1 MAVNTMGIQDAYAL
15 IAELHLQATGRKVLT
30 PVNTVDFIS
39 VAQATLANGYE
50 PVLNA
55 ISQVIGRTL
64 VAVRPYDRKFKG
76 LETSAERWGG
86 IIRKLSFADRDPI
99 SNPSFTLT
107 EGAAVD
113 QFVVRKPI
121 VLETRYVGSDIWQGQ
136 YTITTKQLELAFS
149 GPEEFARFMSGL
161 MTHFANERE
170 QWLEEM
176 ARITLANFMGALN
189 VLGTGH
195 VIHALT
201 EYNQA
206 TGLSLTSTTV
216 KQPSNYPA
224 FVRWLYARVNTL
236 SRMMTERSQLFQQTI
251 TGYPILRHTPVADQR
266 IFLDADLLSHM
277 EAEVLADTYHD
288 NYLSMAETEAVSYWQ
303 NIQSPNSISVQPV
316 YIDATGAVVTN
327 AANQAVSNIIGVM
340 FDRDAVGYNIY
351 QDTLDASPYNAKGQ
365 YYNLF
370 NNVRI
375 QYQNDVT
382 EKGILLVLD

>member
-30 PVNTVDFIS
+30 PVSTVDFIS

-76 LETSAERWGG
+76 LEVSADRWGG

-113 QFVVRKPI
+113 QFVVRKPV
-121 VLETRYVGSDIWQGQ
+121 VLETRYVGSDLWQGQ

-176 ARITLANFMGALN
+176 SRITLANFMGALH

-195 VIHALT
+195 VIHLLT
-201 EYNQA
+201 EYNTA
-206 TGLSLTSTTV
+206 TGLTLTATTV
-216 KQPSNYPA
+216 RQPANFPA
-224 FVRWLYARVNTL
+224 FAKWCYARVNTL
-236 SRMMTERSQLFQQTI
+236 SRMMTERSQLFQQVI
-251 TGYPILRHTPVADQR
+251 TGYPILRHTPVQDQR
-266 IFLDADLLSHM
+266 IFLDADLMSHM
-277 EAEVLADTYHD
+277 EAEVLADTFHD
-288 NYLSMAETEAVSYWQ
+288 NYLTLADTEAVSYWQ
-303 NIQSPNSISVQPV
+303 NIQSPNSISVTPV
-316 YIDATGAVVTN
+316 YIDATGTVVTN
-327 AANQAVSNIIGVM
+327 AANQAVSNVVGVM

-382 EKGILLVLD
+382 EKGILLLLD

>member
-30 PVNTVDFIS
+30 PVSTVDFIS

-76 LETSAERWGG
+76 LEVSADRWGG

-113 QFVVRKPI
+113 QFVVRKPV
-121 VLETRYVGSDIWQGQ
+121 VLETRYVGSDLWQGQ

-176 ARITLANFMGALN
+176 SRITLANFMGALH

-195 VIHALT
+195 VIHLLT
-201 EYNQA
+201 EYNTA

-216 KQPSNYPA
+216 RQPANFPA
-224 FVRWLYARVNTL
+224 FAKWCYARVNTL
-236 SRMMTERSQLFQQTI
+236 SRMMTERSQLFQQVI
-251 TGYPILRHTPVADQR
+251 TGYPILRHTPVQDQR
-266 IFLDADLLSHM
+266 IFLDADLMSHM
-277 EAEVLADTYHD
+277 EAEVLADTFHD
-288 NYLSMAETEAVSYWQ
+288 NYLTLADTEAVSYWQ
-303 NIQSPNSISVQPV
+303 NIQSPNSISVTPV
-316 YIDATGAVVTN
+316 YIDATGTVVTN
-327 AANQAVSNIIGVM
+327 AANQAVSNVVGVM

>member
-30 PVNTVDFIS
+30 PVSTVDFIS

-113 QFVVRKPI
+113 QFVVRKPQ
-121 VLETRYVGSDIWQGQ
+121 VLETRYVGSDLWQGQ
-136 YTITTKQLELAFS
+136 YTITTRQLELAFS

-176 ARITLANFMGALN
+176 SRITLANFMGALN

-195 VIHALT
+195 VIHLLT
-201 EYNQA
+201 EYNAA
-206 TGLSLTSTTV
+206 TGLSLTATTV
-216 KQPSNYPA
+216 RQPANFPA
-224 FVRWLYARVNTL
+224 FAKWCYARVNTL
-236 SRMMTERSQLFQQTI
+236 SRMMTERSQLFQQVI
-251 TGYPILRHTPVADQR
+251 TGYPIMRHTPVQDQR
-266 IFLDADLLSHM
+266 IFLDADLMSHM

-288 NYLSMAETEAVSYWQ
+288 NYLTLADTEAVSYWQ
-303 NIQSPNSISVQPV
+303 NIQSPNSISVTPV

-327 AANQAVSNIIGVM
+327 AANQAVSNVVGVM

>member
-30 PVNTVDFIS
+30 PVSTVDFIS

-76 LETSAERWGG
+76 LEVSADRWGG

-113 QFVVRKPI
+113 QFVVRKPV
-121 VLETRYVGSDIWQGQ
+121 VLETRYVGSDLWQGQ
-136 YTITTKQLELAFS
+136 YTITTKQLELRFS

-176 ARITLANFMGALN
+176 SRITLANFMGALHI
-189 VLGTGH
+189 LGTGH
-195 VIHALT
+195 VIHLLT
-201 EYNQA
+201 EYNTA
-206 TGLSLTSTTV
+206 TGLTLTATTV
-216 KQPSNYPA
+216 RQPANFPA
-224 FVRWLYARVNTL
+224 FAKWCYARVNTL
-236 SRMMTERSQLFQQTI
+236 SRMMTERSQLFQQVI
-251 TGYPILRHTPVADQR
+251 TGYPILRHTPVQDQR
-266 IFLDADLLSHM
+266 IFLDADLMSHM
-277 EAEVLADTYHD
+277 EAEVLADTFHD
-288 NYLSMAETEAVSYWQ
+288 NYLTLADTEAVSYWQ
-303 NIQSPNSISVQPV
+303 NIQSPNSISVTPV
-316 YIDATGAVVTN
+316 YVDATGTVVTN
-327 AANQAVSNIIGVM
+327 AANQAVSNVVGVM

>member
-86 IIRKLSFADRDPI
+86 IIRKLSFADKDPI

-113 QFVVRKPI
+113 QFVVRKPV

-149 GPEEFARFMSGL
+149 SPEEFARFMSGL

-176 ARITLANFMGALN
+176 SRITLANFMGALN

-195 VIHALT
+195 VIHLLT
-201 EYNQA
+201 EYNTA
-206 TGLSLTSTTV
+206 TGLSLTATTV
-216 KQPSNYPA
+216 RQPANYPA
-224 FVRWLYARVNTL
+224 FVRWMYARVNTL

-303 NIQSPNSISVQPV
+303 NIQSPNSISIKPV
-316 YIDATGAVVTN
+316 YVDSTGAVVTN
-327 AANQAVSNIIGVM
+327 AANQAVSNIVGVM

>member
-1 MAVNTMGIQDAYAL
+1 MGIQDAYAL

-30 PVNTVDFIS
+30 PVSTVDFIS

-76 LETSAERWGG
+76 LEISNDRWGG

-113 QFVVRKPI
+113 QFVVRKPV
-121 VLETRYVGSDIWQGQ
+121 VLETRYVGSDLWQGQ

-176 ARITLANFMGALN
+176 SRITLANFMGALN
-189 VLGTGH
+189 ILSTGH
-195 VIHALT
+195 VIHLLT
-201 EYNQA
+201 EYNTA
-206 TGLSLTSTTV
+206 TGLTLTSTTV
-216 KQPSNYPA
+216 RQPANFPA
-224 FVRWLYARVNTL
+224 FAKWCYARVNTL
-236 SRMMTERSQLFQQTI
+236 SRMMTERSQLFQQVI
-251 TGYPILRHTPVADQR
+251 TGYPILRHTPVEDQR
-266 IFLDADLLSHM
+266 IFLDADLMSHM

-288 NYLSMAETEAVSYWQ
+288 NYLTLADTEAVSYWQ
-303 NIQSPNSISVQPV
+303 NIQSPDSISVTPV
-316 YIDATGAVVTN
+316 YIDATGTVVTN
-327 AANQAVSNIIGVM
+327 AANQAVSNVVGVM

>member
-1 MAVNTMGIQDAYAL
+1 MGIQDAYAL

-30 PVNTVDFIS
+30 PVSTVDFIS

-76 LETSAERWGG
+76 LEISNDRWGG

-113 QFVVRKPI
+113 QFVVRKPV
-121 VLETRYVGSDIWQGQ
+121 VLETRYVGSDLWQGQ

-176 ARITLANFMGALN
+176 SRITLANFMGALN
-189 VLGTGH
+189 ILGTGH
-195 VIHALT
+195 VIHLLT
-201 EYNQA
+201 EYNTA
-206 TGLSLTSTTV
+206 TGLSLTATTV
-216 KQPSNYPA
+216 RQPANFPA
-224 FVRWLYARVNTL
+224 FAKWCYARVNTL
-236 SRMMTERSQLFQQTI
+236 SRMMTERSQLFQQVI
-251 TGYPILRHTPVADQR
+251 TGYPILRHTPVQDQR
-266 IFLDADLLSHM
+266 IFLDADLMSHM
-277 EAEVLADTYHD
+277 EAEVLADTFHD
-288 NYLSMAETEAVSYWQ
+288 NYLTLADTEAVSYWQ
-303 NIQSPNSISVQPV
+303 NIQSPNSISVTPV
-316 YIDATGAVVTN
+316 YIDATGAVVSN
-327 AANQAVSNIIGVM
+327 AANQAVSDIVGVM

>member
-30 PVNTVDFIS
+30 PVSTVDFIS

-113 QFVVRKPI
+113 QFVVRKPV

-176 ARITLANFMGALN
+176 SRITLANFMGALN

-195 VIHALT
+195 VIHLLT
-201 EYNQA
+201 EYNTA
-206 TGLSLTSTTV
+206 TGLSLTATTV
-216 KQPSNYPA
+216 RQPANYPA
-224 FVRWLYARVNTL
+224 FVRWMYARVNTL

-303 NIQSPNSISVQPV
+303 NIQSPNSISVTPV

-327 AANQAVSNIIGVM
+327 AANQVVSNIVGVM

>member
-30 PVNTVDFIS
+30 PVSTVDFIS

-55 ISQVIGRTL
+55 ISQVIGRTV

-86 IIRKLSFADRDPI
+86 IIRKLSFADKDPI

-107 EGAAVD
+107 EGVAVD
-113 QFVVRKPI
+113 QFVVRKPV
-121 VLETRYVGSDIWQGQ
+121 VLETRYVGSDLWQGQ
-136 YTITTKQLELAFS
+136 YTITTKQLELAFNS
-149 GPEEFARFMSGL
+149 PEEFARFMSGL

-176 ARITLANFMGALN
+176 SRITLANFMGALN
-189 VLGTGH
+189 ILGTGH
-195 VIHALT
+195 VIHLLT
-201 EYNQA
+201 EYNTA
-206 TGLSLTSTTV
+206 TGLTLTATTV
-216 KQPSNYPA
+216 RQPANYPA
-224 FVRWLYARVNTL
+224 FVRWMYARVNTL
-236 SRMMTERSQLFQQTI
+236 SRMMTERSQLFQQVI

-288 NYLSMAETEAVSYWQ
+288 NYLSIAETEAVSYWQ
-303 NIQSPNSISVQPV
+303 NIQSPNSISVTPV
-316 YIDATGAVVTN
+316 YVDNTGAVVTN
-327 AANQAVSNIIGVM
+327 AANQAVSNIVGVM

-351 QDTLDASPYNAKGQ
+351 QDTMDVSPYNAKAQ

>member
-1 MAVNTMGIQDAYAL
+1 MGIQDAYAL

-30 PVNTVDFIS
+30 PVSTVDFIS

-76 LETSAERWGG
+76 LEISNDRWGG

-121 VLETRYVGSDIWQGQ
+121 VLETRYVGSDLWQGQ

-176 ARITLANFMGALN
+176 SRITLANFMGALH

-195 VIHALT
+195 VIHLLT
-201 EYNQA
+201 EYNTA
-206 TGLSLTSTTV
+206 TGLTLTATTV
-216 KQPSNYPA
+216 RQPANFPA
-224 FVRWLYARVNTL
+224 FAKWCYARVNTL
-236 SRMMTERSQLFQQTI
+236 SRMMTERSQLFQQVI
-251 TGYPILRHTPVADQR
+251 TGYPILRHTPVQDQR
-266 IFLDADLLSHM
+266 IFLDADLMSHM
-277 EAEVLADTYHD
+277 EAEVLADTFHD
-288 NYLSMAETEAVSYWQ
+288 NYLTLADTEAVSYWQ
-303 NIQSPNSISVQPV
+303 NIQSPNSISVTPV
-316 YIDATGAVVTN
+316 YIGTNGAVVTN
-327 AANQAVSNIIGVM
+327 AANQAVSNVVGVM

-351 QDTLDASPYNAKGQ
+351 QDTLDASPYNRKGQ

-375 QYQNDVT
+375 QYQNDVS
-382 EKGILLVLD
+382 EKGILLLLD

>member
-30 PVNTVDFIS
+30 PVSTVDFIS

-64 VAVRPYDRKFKG
+64 VAVRPYDRKFRG
-76 LETSAERWGG
+76 LEISNDRWGG

-113 QFVVRKPI
+113 QFVVRKPV
-121 VLETRYVGSDIWQGQ
+121 VLETRYVGSDLWQGQ

-176 ARITLANFMGALN
+176 SRITLANFMGALH

-195 VIHALT
+195 VIHLLT
-201 EYNQA
+201 EYNTA
-206 TGLSLTSTTV
+206 TGLTLTATTV
-216 KQPSNYPA
+216 RQPANFPA
-224 FVRWLYARVNTL
+224 FAKWCYARVNTL
-236 SRMMTERSQLFQQTI
+236 SRMMTERSQLFQQVI
-251 TGYPILRHTPVADQR
+251 TGYPIMRHTPVQDQR
-266 IFLDADLLSHM
+266 IFLDADLMSHM
-277 EAEVLADTYHD
+277 EAEVLADTFHD
-288 NYLSMAETEAVSYWQ
+288 NYLTLADTEAVSYWQ
-303 NIQSPNSISVQPV
+303 NIQSPNSISVTPV
-316 YIDATGAVVTN
+316 YIDATGTVVTN
-327 AANQAVSNIIGVM
+327 AANQAVSNVVGVM

-382 EKGILLVLD
+382 EKGILLLLD

>member
-1 MAVNTMGIQDAYAL
+1 MGIQDAYAL

-30 PVNTVDFIS
+30 PVSTVDFIS

-64 VAVRPYDRKFKG
+64 VAVRPYDRKFRG
-76 LETSAERWGG
+76 LEISNDRWGG

-113 QFVVRKPI
+113 QFVVRKPV
-121 VLETRYVGSDIWQGQ
+121 VLETRYVGSDLWQGQ

-176 ARITLANFMGALN
+176 SRITLANFMGALH

-195 VIHALT
+195 VIHLLT
-201 EYNQA
+201 EYNTA
-206 TGLSLTSTTV
+206 TGLTLTATTV
-216 KQPSNYPA
+216 RQPANFPA
-224 FVRWLYARVNTL
+224 FAKWCYARVNTL
-236 SRMMTERSQLFQQTI
+236 SRMMTERSQLFQQVI
-251 TGYPILRHTPVADQR
+251 TGYPILRHTPVQDQR
-266 IFLDADLLSHM
+266 IFLDADLMSHM
-277 EAEVLADTYHD
+277 EAEVLADTFHD
-288 NYLSMAETEAVSYWQ
+288 NYLTLADTEAVSYWQ
-303 NIQSPNSISVQPV
+303 NIQSPNSISVTPV

-327 AANQAVSNIIGVM
+327 AANQAVSNVVGVM

-382 EKGILLVLD
+382 EKGILLLLD

>member
-30 PVNTVDFIS
+30 PVSTVDFIS

-76 LETSAERWGG
+76 LEVSAERWGG

-113 QFVVRKPI
+113 QFVVRKPQ
-121 VLETRYVGSDIWQGQ
+121 VLETRYVGSDLWQGQ
-136 YTITTKQLELAFS
+136 YTITTRQLELAFS

-176 ARITLANFMGALN
+176 SRITLANFMGALH

-195 VIHALT
+195 VIHLLT
-201 EYNQA
+201 EYNTA
-206 TGLSLTSTTV
+206 TGLTLTATTV
-216 KQPSNYPA
+216 RQPANFPA
-224 FVRWLYARVNTL
+224 FAKWCYARVNTL
-236 SRMMTERSQLFQQTI
+236 SRMMTERSQLFQQVI
-251 TGYPILRHTPVADQR
+251 TGYPIMRHTPVEDQR
-266 IFLDADLLSHM
+266 IFLDADLMSHM

-288 NYLSMAETEAVSYWQ
+288 NYLTLADTEAVSYWQ
-303 NIQSPNSISVQPV
+303 NIQSPNSISVTPV

-327 AANQAVSNIIGVM
+327 AANQAVSNVVGVM

-351 QDTLDASPYNAKGQ
+351 QDTLDASPYNRKGQ

-375 QYQNDVT
+375 QYQNDVS

>member
-1 MAVNTMGIQDAYAL
+1 MAVNTLGIQDAYAL

-30 PVNTVDFIS
+30 PVSTVDFIS
-39 VAQATLANGYE
+39 VAQATLVNGYE

-64 VAVRPYDRKFKG
+64 VAVRPYNRKFSG
-76 LETSAERWGG
+76 LEMSTERWGG
-86 IIRKLSFADRDPI
+86 ITRKLSFADRDPI
-99 SNPSFTLT
+99 SNPSFVLT

-113 QFVVRKPI
+113 QFVVRKPV

-161 MTHFANERE
+161 MTHFSNERE

-176 ARITLANFMGALN
+176 ARVLLANFMAALN
-189 VLGTGH
+189 ILGTGH
-195 VIHALT
+195 VIHLLT
-201 EYNQA
+201 EYNAA

-216 KQPSNYPA
+216 RQPANFPA
-224 FVRWLYARVNTL
+224 FARWCYARINML
-236 SRMMTERSQLFQQTI
+236 SKMMEERSQLFQQVI
-251 TGYPILRHTPVADQR
+251 TGYPILRHTPVEDQR
-266 IFLDADLLSHM
+266 IFLDADLMAHM

-288 NYLSMAETEAVSYWQ
+288 NYLSAAGTEAVAYWQ
-303 NIQSPNSISVQPV
+303 NIQSPDEISITPV
-316 YIDATGAVVTN
+316 YIDATGTVVTN
-327 AANQAVSNIIGVM
+327 AANQAFDDIVGVM

-375 QYQNDVT
+375 QYCNDVT
-382 EKGILLVLD
+382 EKGILLLLD

>member
-30 PVNTVDFIS
+30 PVSTVDFIS

-86 IIRKLSFADRDPI
+86 IIRKLSFADKDPI

-113 QFVVRKPI
+113 QFVVRKPV

-176 ARITLANFMGALN
+176 SRITLANFMGALHI
-189 VLGTGH
+189 LGTGH
-195 VIHALT
+195 VIHLLT
-201 EYNQA
+201 EYNTA
-206 TGLSLTSTTV
+206 TGLTLTATTV
-216 KQPSNYPA
+216 RQPANYPA
-224 FVRWLYARVNTL
+224 FVRWMYARVNTL

-303 NIQSPNSISVQPV
+303 NIQSPNSISVTPV
-316 YIDATGAVVTN
+316 YIDSTGAVVTN
-327 AANQAVSNIIGVM
+327 AANQAVSNIVGVM

>member
-86 IIRKLSFADRDPI
+86 IIRKLSFADKDPI

-113 QFVVRKPI
+113 QFVVRKPV

-176 ARITLANFMGALN
+176 SRITLANFMGALN

-195 VIHALT
+195 VIHLLT
-201 EYNQA
+201 EYN
-206 TGLSLTSTTV
+206 TRVGGSYTSTTI
-216 KQPSNYPA
+216 KRPSVFPA
-224 FVRWLYARVNTL
+224 FAKWCYARVNTL

-303 NIQSPNSISVQPV
+303 NIQSPNSISVKPV
-316 YIDATGAVVTN
+316 YIDSTGAVVTN
-327 AANQAVSNIIGVM
+327 AANQAVSNIVGVM

>member
-30 PVNTVDFIS
+30 PVSTVDFIS

-76 LETSAERWGG
+76 LEVSADRWGG

-113 QFVVRKPI
+113 QFVVRKPV
-121 VLETRYVGSDIWQGQ
+121 VLETRYVGSDLWQGQ

-176 ARITLANFMGALN
+176 SRITLVNFMGALN
-189 VLGTGH
+189 ILGTGH
-195 VIHALT
+195 VIHLLT
-201 EYNQA
+201 EYNTA
-206 TGLSLTSTTV
+206 TGLTLTATTV
-216 KQPSNYPA
+216 RQPANFPA
-224 FVRWLYARVNTL
+224 FAKWCYARVNSL
-236 SRMMTERSQLFQQTI
+236 SRMMTERSQLFQQVI
-251 TGYPILRHTPVADQR
+251 TGYPILRHTPIEDQR
-266 IFLDADLLSHM
+266 IFLDADLMSHM

-288 NYLSMAETEAVSYWQ
+288 NYLTLADTEAVSYWQ
-303 NIQSPNSISVQPV
+303 NIQSPNSISVTPV
-316 YIDATGAVVTN
+316 YIDATGTVVTN
-327 AANQAVSNIIGVM
+327 AANQAVSDIVGVM

-351 QDTLDASPYNAKGQ
+351 QDTLDASPYNRKGQ

-375 QYQNDVT
+375 QYQNDVC

>member
-30 PVNTVDFIS
+30 PVSTVDFIS

-64 VAVRPYDRKFKG
+64 VAVRPYDRKFRG
-76 LETSAERWGG
+76 LEISNDRWGG

-113 QFVVRKPI
+113 QFVVRKPV
-121 VLETRYVGSDIWQGQ
+121 VLETRYVGSDLWQGQ

-176 ARITLANFMGALN
+176 SRITLANFMGALH

-195 VIHALT
+195 VIHLLT
-201 EYNQA
+201 EYNAA

-216 KQPSNYPA
+216 RQPANFPA
-224 FVRWLYARVNTL
+224 FAKWCYARVNTL
-236 SRMMTERSQLFQQTI
+236 SRMMTERSQLFQQVI
-251 TGYPILRHTPVADQR
+251 TGYPILRHTPVQDQR
-266 IFLDADLLSHM
+266 IFLDADLMSHM
-277 EAEVLADTYHD
+277 EAEVLADTFHD
-288 NYLSMAETEAVSYWQ
+288 NYLTLADTEAVSYWQ
-303 NIQSPNSISVQPV
+303 NIQSPNSISVTPV
-316 YIDATGAVVTN
+316 YIDATGTVVTN
-327 AANQAVSNIIGVM
+327 AANQAVSNVVGVM

>member
-30 PVNTVDFIS
+30 PVSTVDFIS

-64 VAVRPYDRKFKG
+64 MAVRPYDRKFRG
-76 LETSAERWGG
+76 LEISNDRWGG

-107 EGAAVD
+107 EGVAVD

-121 VLETRYVGSDIWQGQ
+121 VLETRYVGSDLWQGQ

-176 ARITLANFMGALN
+176 SRITLANFMGALHI
-189 VLGTGH
+189 LGTGH
-195 VIHALT
+195 VIHLLT
-201 EYNQA
+201 EYNTA
-206 TGLSLTSTTV
+206 TGLTLTATTV
-216 KQPSNYPA
+216 RQPANFPA
-224 FVRWLYARVNTL
+224 FAKWCYARVNTL
-236 SRMMTERSQLFQQTI
+236 SRMMTERSQLFQQVI
-251 TGYPILRHTPVADQR
+251 TGYPILRHTPVQDQR
-266 IFLDADLLSHM
+266 IFLDADLMSHM
-277 EAEVLADTYHD
+277 EAEVLADTFHD
-288 NYLSMAETEAVSYWQ
+288 NYLTLADTEAVSYWQ
-303 NIQSPNSISVQPV
+303 NIQSPNSISVTPV
-316 YIDATGAVVTN
+316 YVDTTGAVVTN
-327 AANQAVSNIIGVM
+327 AANQAVSNVVGVM

-382 EKGILLVLD
+382 EKGILLLLD

>member
-1 MAVNTMGIQDAYAL
+1 MGIQDAYAL

-30 PVNTVDFIS
+30 PVSTVDFIS

-113 QFVVRKPI
+113 QFVVRKPV
-121 VLETRYVGSDIWQGQ
+121 VLETRYVGSDLWQGQ

-176 ARITLANFMGALN
+176 SRITLANFMGALHI
-189 VLGTGH
+189 LGTGH
-195 VIHALT
+195 VIHLLT
-201 EYNQA
+201 EYNTA
-206 TGLSLTSTTV
+206 TGLTLTATTV
-216 KQPSNYPA
+216 RQPANFPA
-224 FVRWLYARVNTL
+224 FAKWCYARVNTL
-236 SRMMTERSQLFQQTI
+236 SRMMTERSQLFQQVI
-251 TGYPILRHTPVADQR
+251 TGYPILRHTPVEDQR
-266 IFLDADLLSHM
+266 IFLDADLMSHM

-288 NYLSMAETEAVSYWQ
+288 NYLTLADTEAVSFWQ
-303 NIQSPNSISVQPV
+303 NIQSPNSISVTPV
-316 YIDATGAVVTN
+316 YVDATGAVVTN
-327 AANQAVSNIIGVM
+327 AANQAVSNVVGVM

-382 EKGILLVLD
+382 EKGILLLLD

>member
-1 MAVNTMGIQDAYAL
+1 MGIQDAYAL

-30 PVNTVDFIS
+30 PVSTVDFIS

-76 LETSAERWGG
+76 LEVSAERWGG

-113 QFVVRKPI
+113 QFVVRKPQ
-121 VLETRYVGSDIWQGQ
+121 VLETRYVGSDLWQGQ
-136 YTITTKQLELAFS
+136 YTITTRQLELAFS

-176 ARITLANFMGALN
+176 SRITLVNFMGALN

-201 EYNQA
+201 EYNQR

-216 KQPSNYPA
+216 KQPSNYPG

-236 SRMMTERSQLFQQTI
+236 SRLMTERSQLFQQVI
-251 TGYPILRHTPVADQR
+251 TGYPIMRHTPVADQR
-266 IFLDADLLSHM
+266 IFLDADLMSHM

-288 NYLSMAETEAVSYWQ
+288 NYLTMAETEAVSYWQ
-303 NIQSPNSISVQPV
+303 NIQSPNRISVTPV
-316 YIDATGAVVTN
+316 YIDATGTVVTN
-327 AANQAVSNIIGVM
+327 AANQAVSNVIGVM

>member
-30 PVNTVDFIS
+30 PVSTVDFIS

-113 QFVVRKPI
+113 QFVVRKPV
-121 VLETRYVGSDIWQGQ
+121 VLETRYVGSDLWQGQ

-176 ARITLANFMGALN
+176 SRITLANFMGALHI
-189 VLGTGH
+189 LGTGH
-195 VIHALT
+195 VIHLLT
-201 EYNQA
+201 EYNTA
-206 TGLSLTSTTV
+206 TGLTLTATTV
-216 KQPSNYPA
+216 RQPANFPA
-224 FVRWLYARVNTL
+224 FAKWCYARVNTL
-236 SRMMTERSQLFQQTI
+236 SRMMTERSQLFQQVI
-251 TGYPILRHTPVADQR
+251 TGYPILRHTPVEDQR
-266 IFLDADLLSHM
+266 IFLDADLMSHM

-288 NYLSMAETEAVSYWQ
+288 NYLTLADTEAVSFWQ
-303 NIQSPNSISVQPV
+303 NIQSPNSISVTPV
-316 YIDATGAVVTN
+316 YVDATGAVVTN
-327 AANQAVSNIIGVM
+327 AANQAVSNVVGVM

-382 EKGILLVLD
+382 EKGILLLLD

>member
-1 MAVNTMGIQDAYAL
+1 MGIQDAYAL

-30 PVNTVDFIS
+30 PVSTVDFIS

-76 LETSAERWGG
+76 LEISNDRWGG

-113 QFVVRKPI
+113 QFVVRKPV
-121 VLETRYVGSDIWQGQ
+121 VLETRYVGSDLWQGQ

-176 ARITLANFMGALN
+176 SRITLANFMGALHI
-189 VLGTGH
+189 LGTGH
-195 VIHALT
+195 VVHLLT
-201 EYNQA
+201 EYNRA

-216 KQPSNYPA
+216 RQPSNFPA
-224 FVRWLYARVNTL
+224 FAKWCYARVNTL
-236 SRMMTERSQLFQQTI
+236 SRMMTERSQLFQQVI
-251 TGYPILRHTPVADQR
+251 TGYPIMRHTPVQDQR
-266 IFLDADLLSHM
+266 IFLDADLMSHM

-288 NYLSMAETEAVSYWQ
+288 NYLTLADTEAVSYWQ
-303 NIQSPNSISVQPV
+303 NIQSPNSISVTPV
-316 YIDATGAVVTN
+316 YVDTTGAVVTN
-327 AANQAVSNIIGVM
+327 AANQAVSNVVGVM

-382 EKGILLVLD
+382 EKGILLLLD

>member
-1 MAVNTMGIQDAYAL
+1 MGIQDAYAL

-30 PVNTVDFIS
+30 PVSTVDFIS

-64 VAVRPYDRKFKG
+64 VAVRPYDRKFRG
-76 LETSAERWGG
+76 LEISNDRWGG

-113 QFVVRKPI
+113 QFVVRKPV

-176 ARITLANFMGALN
+176 SRITLANFMGALHI
-189 VLGTGH
+189 LGTGH
-195 VIHALT
+195 VIHLLT
-201 EYNQA
+201 EYNTA
-206 TGLSLTSTTV
+206 TGLTLTATTV
-216 KQPSNYPA
+216 RQPANFPA
-224 FVRWLYARVNTL
+224 FAKWCYARVNTL
-236 SRMMTERSQLFQQTI
+236 SRMMTERSQLFQQVI
-251 TGYPILRHTPVADQR
+251 TGYPILRHTPVQDQR
-266 IFLDADLLSHM
+266 IFLDADLMSHM
-277 EAEVLADTYHD
+277 EAEVLADTFHD
-288 NYLSMAETEAVSYWQ
+288 NYLTLADTEAVSYWQ
-303 NIQSPNSISVQPV
+303 NIQSPNSISVTPV
-316 YIDATGAVVTN
+316 YVDATGTVVTN
-327 AANQAVSNIIGVM
+327 AANQAVSNVVGVM

-351 QDTLDASPYNAKGQ
+351 QDTLDASPYNRKGQ

-382 EKGILLVLD
+382 EKGILLLLD